1 MSTGNGLLQ
10 PGRSLLCAVLL
21 VATAMLSL
29 ETLLPRV
36 FAVYV
41 GPNFV
46 YFSISIALVGLSSG
60 GIIASVWEDRF
71 RQRPRHYLVAAA
83 LWFAMAT
90 LLAILLIWVAGEQ
103 LNARIDGIYDR
114 VLAQTGV
121 GAPAAI
127 LSRAIVVPSMLFVLG
142 AGVVLTIP
150 FSFAGLALSLA
161 FRFCP
166 QAIGKVYAF
175 DLIGAGLGCVLT
187 VVSLT
192 WLSAANA
199 FILLS
204 GLAATGALLFA
215 WPERAS
221 ERKLTNGTLAT
232 IVAIATVFVF
242 GVTVRPPFEFRI
254 HRYAHLRSFLDG
266 PAEETQRKWTPL
278 GRIAILHRLWSPPLN
293 EKPSRRMKHMVA
305 MDLGGHSVLEMFEP
319 ENLEVIKHTS
329 IFTDDVMESIVV
341 PGFYRPELREYLVL
355 MAGNGQDMM
364 RAWAWYGDKINL
376 QGVELNPVVYE
387 FGFDY
392 PEASLRDFFSKPN
405 VKMNIDEGR
414 SFVERSQKKFDLILL
429 SYSGATFATG
439 TGSLASTPQF
449 LFTQEA
455 YAAYLRKLNPGGVL
469 VIAGGT
475 SPSELPD
482 SMRTFV
488 SALREVQP
496 GADPRQHIVCYQRK
510 GAPRSEQ
517 YTVYHRDPLR
527 ADDVRR
533 IEQAIGQHN
542 LAVTWSAYTP
552 SQHPPVA
559 EFFTQADPGSPDA
572 PLTFRNMAFERIHTD
587 NQPFYYFSLV
597 WGTIGGYLVIG
608 YILTMVSALAV
619 AVIFLVVPLALARRR
634 QQGGASVSKFYLL
647 AFGLLGAGF
656 ILIEVGSIQKFELF
670 LGNPTLTLVVIL
682 STLLIWAGV
691 GSFYSSRLFDSGVLS
706 IRRAAFGVVLYG
718 IFVLWFLNSLIYRV
732 MALPLGAKIA
742 LIALVLLPMGFLL
755 GNLFPQLIRRLG
767 PEQQQFIPLA
777 WALNGV
783 FSVAGSNLGAI
794 IYLFWGATAVVVFG
808 LLCYAVLGVAATAV
822 TLKTGS

>member
-1 MSTGNGLLQ
+1 MSDGNATLS
-10 PGRSLLCAVLL
+10 PSRSLFFAVML

-71 RQRPRHYLVAAA
+71 ARRPRHSLVTMA
-83 LWFAMAT
+83 LCFAVTT
-90 LLAILLIWVAGEQ
+90 LLAVAVIWFAGEQ
-103 LNARIDGIYDR
+103 LNARIDAIYDR
-114 VLAQTGV
+114 VLAETGV

-127 LSRAIVVPSMLFVLG
+127 LSRAIVVPSMAFVLG
-142 AGVVLTIP
+142 AGALLAVP
-150 FSFAGLALSLA
+150 FSFAGLTLSLA
-161 FRFCP
+161 FRFTP
-166 QAIGKVYAF
+166 QAIGQVYAF
-175 DLIGAGLGCVLT
+175 DLIGAGLGCILT

-199 FILLS
+199 FVLL
-204 GLAATGALLFA
+204 GVLAAAASLLFA
-215 WPERAS
+215 WPDRGAER
-221 ERKLTNGTLAT
+221 TAT
-232 IVAIATVFVF
+232 RWATVAIAVIVALFVF

-266 PAEETQRKWTPL
+266 PAEETQHKWTPL
-278 GRIAILHRLWSPPLN
+278 GRISILHRMWSPPLN
-293 EKPSRRMKHMVA
+293 ETPRRRMKHMVA
-305 MDLGGHSVLEMFEP
+305 MDLGGHSVLEKFTP

-329 IFTDDVMESIVV
+329 IFTDDIMESIVV
-341 PGFYRPELREYLVL
+341 PGFYRPELRDYLVL

-364 RAWAWYGDKINL
+364 RAWAWYGDRIHL

-392 PEASLRDFFSKPN
+392 PEANLRDFFSKPN
-405 VKMNIDEGR
+405 VKMDIDEGR
-414 SFVERSQKKFDLILL
+414 SFVERSEKNFDLILL

-449 LFTQEA
+449 LFTRQA
-455 YAAYLRKLNPGGVL
+455 YEAYLRNLNPGGVL

-475 SPSELPD
+475 SPDELPD

-488 SALREVQP
+488 AALRRVQP
-496 GADPRQHIVCYQRK
+496 GSDPRRHVLCYQRR

-517 YTVYHRDPLR
+517 YTIYHRDPLSE
-527 ADDVRR
+527 ADVRR
-533 IEQAIGQHN
+533 IEQAIAEHN
-542 LAVTWSAYTP
+542 LVVTWSAYTP
-552 SQHPPVA
+552 SQHPHV
-559 EFFTQADPGSPDA
+559 EKFFAQPDPGAPDP

-608 YILTMVSALAV
+608 YILTLLSALLV
-619 AVIFLVVPLALARRR
+619 AVLFLVIPLALARKRHP
-634 QQGGASVSKFYLL
+634 GGAGVSRFYLL

-682 STLLIWAGV
+682 SVLLIWTGL
-691 GSFYSSRLFDSGVLS
+691 GSFFSSRLFDARVLS
-706 IRRAAFGVVLYG
+706 VRRVAFGVVLYG
-718 IFVLWFLNSLIYRV
+718 LLVLWFLNSLIYRV
-732 MALPLGAKIA
+732 MALPLAAKIS
-742 LIALVLLPMGFLL
+742 LIALVLLPLGFLL
-755 GNLFPQLIRRLG
+755 GNLFPQLLRQLG
-767 PEQQQFIPLA
+767 PEQQRFIPLA

-794 IYLFWGATAVVVFG
+794 IYLFWGATAVVMFG
-808 LLCYAVLGVAATAV
+808 LACYAVLGMAATAIA
-822 TLKTGS
+822 LKH

>member
-1 MSTGNGLLQ
+1 MSTGNGYLQ
-10 PGRSLLCAVLL
+10 PTRSLLFGVLL

-71 RQRPRHYLVAAA
+71 RQRPRHHLVAAA

-90 LLAILLIWVAGEQ
+90 LLAILLIWAAGEQ
-103 LNARIDGIYDR
+103 LNARIDAIYDR
-114 VLAQTGV
+114 VLAQTEV
-121 GAPAAI
+121 GASAAI

-166 QAIGKVYAF
+166 QAIGRVYAF
-175 DLIGAGLGCVLT
+175 DLVGAGLGCVLT
-187 VVSLT
+187 VASLT

-199 FILLS
+199 FVLLS
-204 GLAATGALLFA
+204 VLAAAGALLFA
-215 WPERAS
+215 WPERAA
-221 ERKLTNGTLAT
+221 ERKLTGWTFG
-232 IVAIATVFVF
+232 AIAALAALLAF
-242 GVTVRPPFEFRI
+242 GVAVRPPFEFHI

-266 PAEETQRKWTPL
+266 PAEETQYKWTPL
-278 GRIAILHRLWSPPLN
+278 GRIAILHRMWSPPLN
-293 EKPSRRMKHMVA
+293 EKPNRRMKHMVA
-305 MDLGGHSVLEMFEP
+305 MDLGGHSVLEKFTP

-329 IFTDDVMESIVV
+329 IFTDDIMESIVV

-392 PEASLRDFFSKPN
+392 PDARLREFFSKPN

-414 SFVERSQKKFDLILL
+414 SFVERSQRNFDLILL

-455 YAAYLRKLNPGGVL
+455 YEAYLRKLNPGGVL

-475 SPSELPD
+475 SPEELPD

-488 SALREVQP
+488 AALRKVQP
-496 GADPRQHIVCYQRK
+496 GADPRKHVVCYQRA

-517 YTVYHRDPLR
+517 YTIYHRDPLSE
-527 ADDVRR
+527 ADVQH
-533 IEQAIGQHN
+533 IAQAIGEHN

-552 SQHPPVA
+552 SQHPHV
-559 EFFTQADPGSPDA
+559 ERFFAQADPGAPDA
-572 PLTFRNMAFERIHTD
+572 PFTFRNLAFDRIHTD

-608 YILTMVSALAV
+608 YIATLASALLV
-619 AVIFLVVPLALARRR
+619 ALVFLLVPLALARRR
-634 QQGGASVSKFYLL
+634 QQSGASVSKFYLL

-682 STLLIWAGV
+682 STLLIWTGL
-691 GSFYSSRLFDSGVLS
+691 GSYYSSRLFDSGVLS
-706 IRRAAFGVVLYG
+706 VRRAAFGVVVYG
-718 IFVLWFLNSLIYRV
+718 VFVLWFLNSLIYRV
-732 MALPLGAKIA
+732 MGLPLAAKIA

-755 GNLFPQLIRRLG
+755 GNLFPQLIRKLG

-794 IYLFWGATAVVVFG
+794 IYLFWGATAVVMFG
-808 LLCYAVLGVAATAV
+808 LLCYAVLGIAATA
-822 TLKTGS
+822 LAPKS

>member
-1 MSTGNGLLQ
+1 MSTGDGLLQ
-10 PGRSLLCAVLL
+10 PTRSLLFGVLL

-60 GIIASVWEDRF
+60 GIVASVWEDRF
-71 RQRPRHYLVAAA
+71 RRRPRHHLVTAA
-83 LWFAMAT
+83 LWFAMTTLLAT
-90 LLAILLIWVAGEQ
+90 LLIWAGGES
-103 LNARIDGIYDR
+103 LNARLDAIYDR
-114 VLAQTGV
+114 VLAQTDV
-121 GAPAAI
+121 GAPAAV

-166 QAIGKVYAF
+166 QAIGRVYAF
-175 DLIGAGLGCVLT
+175 DLVGAGLGCMLT
-187 VVSLT
+187 VVALT

-199 FILLS
+199 FVLLS
-204 GLAATGALLFA
+204 VLAAAGALLFA
-215 WPERAS
+215 WPERVAEWKAS
-221 ERKLTNGTLAT
+221 TLA
-232 IVAIATVFVF
+232 VAAILGFAALFLF
-242 GVTVRPPFEFRI
+242 GVMVRAPFEFHI

-266 PAEETQRKWTPL
+266 PAEETQYKWTPL
-278 GRIAILHRLWSPPLN
+278 GRIAILHRMWSPPLN
-293 EKPSRRMKHMVA
+293 EQPNRRMKHMVA
-305 MDLGGHSVLEMFEP
+305 MDLGGHSVLEKFTP
-319 ENLEVIKHTS
+319 ENLAVIKHTS
-329 IFTDDVMESIVV
+329 IFTDDIMESIVV

-364 RAWAWYGDKINL
+364 RAWAWYGDRINL
-376 QGVELNPVVYE
+376 QGVELNPVVFE
-387 FGFDY
+387 FGFDF
-392 PEASLRDFFSKPN
+392 PEANLREFFSKPN

-414 SFVERSQKKFDLILL
+414 SFVERSRKKFDLILL

-449 LFTQEA
+449 LFTQQA
-455 YAAYLRKLNPGGVL
+455 YEAYLRKLNPGGVL

-475 SPSELPD
+475 SPDELPD
-482 SMRTFV
+482 STRTFV
-488 SALREVQP
+488 AALRKMQP
-496 GADPRQHIVCYQRK
+496 GADPRKHVLCYQRK

-517 YTVYHRDPLR
+517 YTIYHRDPLSD
-527 ADDVRR
+527 ADVQR
-533 IEQAIGQHN
+533 IAQSLAEHN
-542 LAVTWSAYTP
+542 LVVTWSAYTP
-552 SQHPPVA
+552 SLHPPVA
-559 EFFTQADPGSPDA
+559 AFFAQPDPGAPDA
-572 PLTFRNMAFERIHTD
+572 PLTFRNMAFDRIHTD

-608 YILTMVSALAV
+608 YITTLASALLV
-619 AVIFLVVPLALARRR
+619 ALVFLLAPLALARRR
-634 QQGGASVSKFYLL
+634 QQSGARISKFYLL

-670 LGNPTLTLVVIL
+670 LGNPTLALVVIL
-682 STLLIWAGV
+682 ATLLIWTGL
-691 GSFYSSRLFDSGVLS
+691 GSYYSSRLFDSGLLS
-706 IRRAAFGVVLYG
+706 VRRVAFGVVLYG
-718 IFVLWFLNSLIYRV
+718 IFVLWFLNSLIYSV
-732 MALPLGAKIA
+732 MGLPLGAKIA

-755 GNLFPQLIRRLG
+755 GNLFPQLIRQLG

-808 LLCYAVLGVAATAV
+808 LLCYAVLGVAATAIAP
-822 TLKTGS
+822 GRS

>member
-10 PGRSLLCAVLL
+10 PTRSLLFGVLL

-71 RQRPRHYLVAAA
+71 HQRPRHYLAAAA
-83 LWFAMAT
+83 LWFAIAT
-90 LLAILLIWVAGEQ
+90 LLAILLIWAAGEQ
-103 LNARIDGIYDR
+103 LNARIDAIYDR
-114 VLAQTGV
+114 VLAQTEV
-121 GAPAAI
+121 GASAAI

-142 AGVVLTIP
+142 AGVVLTVP

-166 QAIGKVYAF
+166 QAIGRVYAF

-187 VVSLT
+187 VVALT

-199 FILLS
+199 FVLLS
-204 GLAATGALLFA
+204 VLAAAGAMLFA
-215 WPERAS
+215 WPARSA
-221 ERKLTNGTLAT
+221 ERKLTSWTFAT
-232 IVAIATVFVF
+232 IAAFAAVFIF
-242 GVTVRPPFEFRI
+242 GVTVRAPFEFRI

-266 PAEETQRKWTPL
+266 PAEETQYKWTPL
-278 GRIAILHRLWSPPLN
+278 GRIAILHRMWSPPLS
-293 EKPSRRMKHMVA
+293 EKPHRRMKHMVA
-305 MDLGGHSVLEMFEP
+305 MDLGGHSVLETFKP

-364 RAWAWYGDKINL
+364 RAWAWYGDTINL

-392 PEASLRDFFSKPN
+392 REANLREFFAKPN

-414 SFVERSQKKFDLILL
+414 SFVERSQKNFDLILL

-455 YAAYLRKLNPGGVL
+455 YEAYLRKLNPGGVL

-475 SPSELPD
+475 SPGELPD
-482 SMRTFV
+482 STRTFV
-488 SALREVQP
+488 AALRKTQP
-496 GADPRQHIVCYQRK
+496 GAEPRKHILCYQRT

-517 YTVYHRDPLR
+517 YTIYHRDPLSEE
-527 ADDVRR
+527 DVRR
-533 IEQAIGQHN
+533 IEQAIGERN
-542 LAVTWSAYTP
+542 LTVTWSAYTP
-552 SQHPPVA
+552 SQYPHVEA
-559 EFFTQADPGSPDA
+559 FFAQSDPGSPDA
-572 PLTFRNMAFERIHTD
+572 PLTFRNLAYERIHTD

-608 YILTMVSALAV
+608 YIATLASALLVALVFLLVPLAV
-619 AVIFLVVPLALARRR
+619 ARRR
-634 QQGGASVSKFYLL
+634 HETGASVSKFYLL

-670 LGNPTLTLVVIL
+670 LGDPTLTLVVIL
-682 STLLIWAGV
+682 SVLLIWTGV
-691 GSFYSSRLFDSGVLS
+691 GSYYSSRLFDAGLLTV
-706 IRRAAFGVVLYG
+706 RRAAFGVALYG
-718 IFVLWFLNSLIYRV
+718 LFVLWFINSLIYRV
-732 MALPLGAKIA
+732 MGLPLAAKIA

-808 LLCYAVLGVAATAV
+808 LLCYAVLGVAATAI
-822 TLKTGS
+822 TPKS